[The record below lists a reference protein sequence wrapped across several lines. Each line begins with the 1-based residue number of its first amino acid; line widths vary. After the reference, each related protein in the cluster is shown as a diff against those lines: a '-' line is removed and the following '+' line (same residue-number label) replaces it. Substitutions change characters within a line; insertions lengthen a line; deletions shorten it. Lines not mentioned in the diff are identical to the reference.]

1 MSKNRLNIAMIV
13 RLYPPVNSSGAKRAE
28 ALSKYFARMGHNVS
42 VITPAKTL
50 ADGELTEVIPDGVN
64 LIELDRYGRDSK
76 STAVGSAHEPL
87 YAENRSLKRRV
98 KDTVMQ
104 LFGQLPDPRLPF
116 ILSLRSPRLSAR
128 ADHAFREAD
137 VVIGS
142 CPPWSMLLGAILV
155 KKPDGVPSILDY
167 RDHFADNWEMPGS
180 EFAKW
185 LERKVDRWLISRAD
199 HAVAISA
206 PMRDYYAAM
215 SATPCKMIMNGFDQ
229 EKVDR
234 AKPTSQIKEDGLVL
248 IRHTGKVSPKRLP
261 TSLFDAMARLREVAP
276 EKAERV
282 RLEFYGYSDVFERAI
297 QTKYPQLLD
306 LVSFHETVPHNE
318 ALELMHSANYLLFC
332 GVLRVENESARGVL
346 TTKLFEYLATG
357 RPILGHT
364 DPTTIAADL
373 VRDCGGD
380 HLISDKAEDYL
391 EMLESPEF
399 YVRKP
404 PYVGANVSTLTR
416 ESQAMEYAELLSEV
430 VERNPGRPR
439 ND

>member
-155 KKPDGVPSILDY
+155 KKRYGD
-167 RDHFADNWEMPGS
+167 PG
-180 EFAKW
+180 
-185 LERKVDRWLISRAD
+185 
-199 HAVAISA
+199 
-206 PMRDYYAAM
+206 
-215 SATPCKMIMNGFDQ
+215 
-229 EKVDR
+229 
-234 AKPTSQIKEDGLVL
+234 
-248 IRHTGKVSPKRLP
+248 LP
-261 TSLFDAMARLREVAP
+261 R
-276 EKAERV
+276 
-282 RLEFYGYSDVFERAI
+282 
-297 QTKYPQLLD
+297 
-306 LVSFHETVPHNE
+306 SF
-318 ALELMHSANYLLFC
+318 
-332 GVLRVENESARGVL
+332 R
-346 TTKLFEYLATG
+346 
-357 RPILGHT
+357 
-364 DPTTIAADL
+364 
-373 VRDCGGD
+373 
-380 HLISDKAEDYL
+380 
-391 EMLESPEF
+391 
-399 YVRKP
+399 
-404 PYVGANVSTLTR
+404 
-416 ESQAMEYAELLSEV
+416 
-430 VERNPGRPR
+430 
-439 ND
+439 